1 MSFDTFYNENGKKCW
16 NESDVTMP
24 GDYPVSPMEDFHN
37 GYFTDYAKAWGE
49 TQGLDSNELFEL
61 SEKEVFFSVDLEE
74 ATYRIPF
81 EILDE
86 NVKFCDKIMSNF
98 KPWNV
103 YHDLFSTFERK
114 VDMTELVN
122 KGYWLGPKEVTSTRG
137 SFMGDG
143 MSFIHLTIMLSSI
156 TSATYA
162 GAKRR
167 PLGQSV
173 GDDLFL
179 MKTDLRSCL
188 RFCELAE
195 SIGCK
200 FSKLNSISEDSLT
213 FCENYC
219 CIPTDYD
226 DVKDIKSFSDSCF
239 GDTLFLD
246 IIKGSALSGQ
256 AKVKVDGADPFIG
269 HASLLAKQV
278 KWHPLHTVASRA
290 KTILW
295 ARNYRA
301 AMRLS
306 SNMASLPLSLGGAEL
321 AVGPTILYTDK
332 NFQENML
339 PWYEAMLQLEERP
352 FLEYYLLLRGI
363 YQSNPKGFA
372 WQNDIEVI
380 HEITKDCELFPT
392 TKLEDLLPSWMLE
405 KSTREK
411 LSYVEKELN
420 LVSFHNLAGQLAR
433 REAFLSMWNLEKQE
447 TFMTFL
453 SKDARQR
460 ANKVW
465 AVIKSNIAPIDKS
478 QFKTQNMGQLASG
491 FQGRT
496 WGLYVRKDDPSIKRA
511 FGGMPDLF
519 YET

>member
-1 MSFDTFYNENGKKCW
+1 MPGQNPGGPDRASFDPMF
-16 NESDVTMP
+16 SDYET
-24 GDYPVSPMEDFHN
+24 
-37 GYFTDYAKAWGE
+37 AWAD
-49 TQGLDSNELFEL
+49 TQGLSPDELLEL
-61 SEKEVFFSVDLEE
+61 SEQDVFFSVDLEE

-86 NVKFCDKIMSNF
+86 NVKFCDKIMSDF

-103 YHDLFSTFERK
+103 FRDLFSTFERT

-122 KGYWLGPKEVTSTRG
+122 KGYWDGPLQVHSTRG

-143 MSFIHLTIMLSSI
+143 MSFIHLTLMLSAL

-162 GAKRR
+162 QSKR

-179 MKTDLRSCL
+179 MKTNLRDCL
-188 RFCELAE
+188 KFCQLAE

-321 AVGPTILYTDK
+321 AVGPTVLFSDK
-332 NFQENML
+332 TFQENML
-339 PWYEAMLQLEERP
+339 PWYEAMLQLDERQ

-380 HEITKDCELFPT
+380 REITKDCELFHPQNVD
-392 TKLEDLLPSWMLE
+392 ELLPKWMLE

-420 LVSFHNLAGQLAR
+420 MISFHNLAGQLAR

-460 ANKVW
+460 ANKAW
-465 AVIKSNIAPIDKS
+465 AVIKCNITPVERDSLKMAS
-478 QFKTQNMGQLASG
+478 MSQLASA

-496 WGLYVRKDDPSIKRA
+496 WGLYVRKDDPSIQKA

-519 YET
+519 YDA

>member
-1 MSFDTFYNENGKKCW
+1 VKSVRTNPRAPQTEEALRSLDQ
-16 NESDVTMP
+16 ESSHDL
-24 GDYPVSPMEDFHN
+24 DFL
-37 GYFTDYAKAWGE
+37 DYANAWAD
-49 TQGLDSNELFEL
+49 TQGLSSDELSEL
-61 SEKEVFFSVDLEE
+61 SEKELFFSVDLEE

-86 NVKFCDKIMSNF
+86 NVKFCDKIMSEF

-103 YHDLFSTFERK
+103 YHDLFSTFERN

-122 KGYWLGPKEVTSTRG
+122 KGYWDGPLEVTSTRG

-143 MSFIHLTIMLSSI
+143 MSFIHLTLMLSAL

-162 GAKRR
+162 KTKR

-179 MKTDLRSCL
+179 MKTNLNDCL
-188 RFCELAE
+188 RFCKLAE

-269 HASLLAKQV
+269 HATLLAKQV

-306 SNMASLPLSLGGAEL
+306 SNMASLPQCLGGAEL
-321 AVGPTILYTDK
+321 AVGPTILFSDK
-332 NFQENML
+332 RFKEEML
-339 PWYEAMLQLEERP
+339 PWYEGILRLEERE

-363 YQSNPKGFA
+363 YQTNPKGFA

-380 HEITKDCELFPT
+380 HEITRNCALYHPDRMD
-392 TKLEDLLPSWMLE
+392 DLMPDWLHD

-411 LSYVEKELN
+411 LSYVEKELGMI
-420 LVSFHNLAGQLAR
+420 SFHNLAGQLAR
-433 REAFLSMWNLEKQE
+433 REAFLSMWNLENQE

-453 SKDARQR
+453 AKDARQR
-460 ANKVW
+460 ANKAW
-465 AVIKSNIAPIDKS
+465 AVIKSSVTPVEPDRLEMTSMSHLVSAY
-478 QFKTQNMGQLASG
+478 QA
-491 FQGRT
+491 RT
-496 WGLYVRKDDPSIKRA
+496 WGLYVLKNDPSIRKA

-519 YET
+519 YMG

>member
-1 MSFDTFYNENGKKCW
+1 VKMVKSVRTNPQDDQTDQSLFFPDLE
-16 NESDVTMP
+16 EL
-24 GDYPVSPMEDFHN
+24 HN
-37 GYFTDYAKAWGE
+37 PDLVDYANAWAD
-49 TQGLDSNELFEL
+49 TQGLGSDELYDL
-61 SEKEVFFSVDLEE
+61 IGKDVFFSVDLEE

-86 NVKFCDKIMSNF
+86 NVKFCDDVMSEF
-98 KPWNV
+98 KPWCV

-122 KGYWLGPKEVTSTRG
+122 KGYWEGPLEVTSTRG

-143 MSFIHLTIMLSSI
+143 MSFIHLTLMLSAL
-156 TSATYA
+156 TSSTFSRT
-162 GAKRR
+162 RR

-179 MKTDLRSCL
+179 MKTSLINCL
-188 RFCELAE
+188 RFCRLAE
-195 SIGCK
+195 AIGCK

-219 CIPTDYD
+219 CIPTDFD
-226 DVKDIKSFSDSCF
+226 DVKDIKSFEDSCF

-269 HASLLAKQV
+269 HATLLAKQV

-306 SNMASLPLSLGGAEL
+306 SNMASLPLCLGGAEL
-321 AVGPTILYTDK
+321 AVGPTILFSDK
-332 NFQENML
+332 RFQEDML
-339 PWYEAMLQLEERP
+339 PWYEGILRLDERD

-363 YQSNPKGFA
+363 YQANPKGFA
-372 WQNDIEVI
+372 WQNDIETI
-380 HEITKDCELFPT
+380 REITKDCVLYQSNQVD
-392 TKLEDLLPSWMLE
+392 DLLPDWLTS
-405 KSTREK
+405 KSVREK
-411 LSYVEKELN
+411 LSYVEKELGMI
-420 LVSFHNLAGQLAR
+420 SFHNLAGQLAR

-447 TFMTFL
+447 TFMAFL

-460 ANKVW
+460 ANKAW
-465 AVIKSNIAPIDKS
+465 AVIKSNITPVETDCLEMTSMSRLVSAY
-478 QFKTQNMGQLASG
+478 QA
-491 FQGRT
+491 RT
-496 WGLYVRKDDPSIKRA
+496 WGLYVLKDDPSIRRA

-519 YET
+519 YYG

>member
-1 MSFDTFYNENGKKCW
+1 MVKSVRTNPKAHQADEAFSTPDQEAMANLGLL
-16 NESDVTMP
+16 
-24 GDYPVSPMEDFHN
+24 
-37 GYFTDYAKAWGE
+37 DYANAWAD
-49 TQGLDSNELFEL
+49 TQGLDPDEL
-61 SEKEVFFSVDLEE
+61 SDLAGKEVFFSVDLEE

-86 NVKFCDKIMSNF
+86 NVKFCDEIMSEF
-98 KPWNV
+98 RPWNV
-103 YHDLFSTFERK
+103 YRDLFSTFERE

-122 KGYWLGPKEVTSTRG
+122 KGYWDGPLTVTSSRG

-143 MSFIHLTIMLSSI
+143 MSFIHLTLMLSAI
-156 TSATYA
+156 TSATFSRT
-162 GAKRR
+162 KR

-179 MKTDLRSCL
+179 MKTSLINCL
-188 RFCELAE
+188 RFCKLAE

-219 CIPTDYD
+219 CIPTDID
-226 DVKDIKSFSDSCF
+226 DVKDIKSFEDSCF

-306 SNMASLPLSLGGAEL
+306 SSMASLPQCLGGAEL
-321 AVGPTILYTDK
+321 AVGPTILFSDK
-332 NFQENML
+332 KFQEDML
-339 PWYEAMLQLEERP
+339 PWYEGILRLDERD

-372 WQNDIEVI
+372 WQNDIETI
-380 HEITKDCELFPT
+380 REITKDCELYH
-392 TKLEDLLPSWMLE
+392 TKQVDDLMPDWLLD

-411 LSYVEKELN
+411 LAYIEKELGMI
-420 LVSFHNLAGQLAR
+420 SFHNLAGQLAR

-460 ANKVW
+460 ANKAW
-465 AVIKSNIAPIDKS
+465 AVIKSNITPIEPDKLEMTS
-478 QFKTQNMGQLASG
+478 MGRLTSAYQA
-491 FQGRT
+491 RT
-496 WGLYVRKDDPSIKRA
+496 WGLYVLKNDPSIRRA

-519 YET
+519 YQG